1 MHSREAEEEEEEE
14 EAEEGKAAEEKAAEE
29 KDEEEKAEEEKT
41 EESTWG
47 SSWLVSRTTR
57 YTTHTPQP
65 EASLRLQPAVRV
77 RDQQYTSTR

>member
-29 KDEEEKAEEEKT
+29 KDEEEKAEEEKAQVF
-41 EESTWG
+41 TWG

-57 YTTHTPQP
+57 CTTHTPQP

>member
-29 KDEEEKAEEEKT
+29 KVEEEKAEEEKA

-47 SSWLVSRTTR
+47 CSWLVSRTTR
-57 YTTHTPQP
+57 CITHTPPP

>member
-1 MHSREAEEEEEEE
+1 MRSREAEEGK
-14 EAEEGKAAEEKAAEE
+14 AAEGKAAEEKAAEE
-29 KDEEEKAEEEKT
+29 KDEEEKAEEEKA

-57 YTTHTPQP
+57 CTTHTPQP

>member
-1 MHSREAEEEEEEE
+1 LHSREAEEEEEEE

-29 KDEEEKAEEEKT
+29 KAAEEKA

-57 YTTHTPQP
+57 CTTHTPQP

>member
-1 MHSREAEEEEEEE
+1 MRSREAEEGK
-14 EAEEGKAAEEKAAEE
+14 AAEGKAAEEKAAEE

-41 EESTWG
+41 GESTWG

-57 YTTHTPQP
+57 CTTHTPQP